1 MNQNTSSNE
10 QPHSVYSC
18 ESIETLWHVIE
29 ELEERVMHL
38 EVVMLGIERSMTPDL
53 KVQQHQVFQPTQQP
67 EAALGIED
75 ATSLKVRVERVCFP
89 MLRRT
94 PKPDKSQ
101 LDWIID
107 ELVHHIPDMTR
118 QEIIKEVCEFFR
130 KNREYMK
137 GRIDTALRNH
147 FTTFEMECMEDVK
160 MLLEFT
166 VQNNDFIDHIRDKAS
181 IDIEDDEAA
190 RSFVQKRIHH
200 FLLKLAQRF
209 M

>member
-10 QPHSVYSC
+10 QPHNAYSPD
-18 ESIETLWHVIE
+18 SIETLWHIIE
-29 ELEERVMHL
+29 ELEGRVMHL
-38 EVVMLGIERSMTPDL
+38 EFVMFGIERPVMPDL

-75 ATSLKVRVERVCFP
+75 ATPLKVIVERVCFP

-94 PKPDKSQ
+94 PKPDKAQ
-101 LDWIID
+101 LDWVID
-107 ELVHHIPDMTR
+107 ELAHHIPDMTR

-130 KNREYMK
+130 KNREYMN

-147 FTTFEMECMEDVK
+147 FATFEMESMEDVEI
-160 MLLEFT
+160 LLEFT
-166 VQNNDFIDHIRDKAS
+166 VENNDFIDHIRDKAS
-181 IDIEDDEAA
+181 IDIEDDGAA

-200 FLLKLAQRF
+200 FLLKLARRF
-209 M
+209 I